1 MLTNH
6 GPPMPYEQVAQCLKY
21 IHDWREHLVHAWMG
35 RVRGTPDIRAIGNAV
50 DELISLALLVEKAR
64 RTSPDCVPPLRDVI
78 ASSVAENVQ
87 SLWTAVAQ
95 SASSP
100 LLAAVFQM
108 AGTEKQV
115 PVPDNVLSSPWP
127 ERIGEALSLM
137 SPTEVPYAFFGDLHQ
152 LCLARPLEASFF
164 HFGTLET
171 QRRRRDWGAHYTPTS
186 VVEYLVRRTLG
197 PHIDG
202 GPAANGSTLRILDPS
217 CGCGAFL
224 VAATQVLLRSGA
236 VANLSA
242 GERLEV
248 IGRAVFG
255 TDIDEKAVWWTRRL
269 LLLAIWASCVHDG
282 LDVHDTATT
291 ALSTLDQNII
301 FADFLR
307 FAGGP
312 AGSEERRLPGSFDV
326 IIGGPPFIRL
336 QDLHRT
342 QPERVEEYKRQFASA
357 RCGSFDLY
365 MLFIEKSLRLL
376 CEGGRLGFSVSNSF
390 LRSSSGRGL
399 RELIAESATV
409 EEIDHFGLL
418 VPCHQWH
425 STRIGQSDPR
435 RLPYR

>member
-1 MLTNH
+1 
-6 GPPMPYEQVAQCLKY
+6 
-21 IHDWREHLVHAWMG
+21 
-35 RVRGTPDIRAIGNAV
+35 
-50 DELISLALLVEKAR
+50 
-64 RTSPDCVPPLRDVI
+64 
-78 ASSVAENVQ
+78 
-87 SLWTAVAQ
+87 
-95 SASSP
+95 
-100 LLAAVFQM
+100 
-108 AGTEKQV
+108 
-115 PVPDNVLSSPWP
+115 
-127 ERIGEALSLM
+127 
-137 SPTEVPYAFFGDLHQ
+137 
-152 LCLARPLEASFF
+152 LARPLEAAFF

-171 QRRRRDWGAHYTPTS
+171 QRRRRDWGVHYTPAP

-202 GPAANGSTLRILDPS
+202 GPAANGSTPRILDPS